1 MSELQGSFLGNKD
14 GRSSLSQN
22 RPQAGFGASNSLVS
36 HGKFL
41 NNGGGQ
47 TKSFAQE
54 MAALANSGEELPEEI
69 KSQLEQLNQDG
80 SEGLDQNQLLGKA
93 NRQRNHLQQSGFSS
107 GEELLN
113 KAQADKESLRQEDVR
128 KSFDSNRSK
137 DNEERV
143 SEEKR
148 HYYSSNESTMASV
161 AQENSKTITEA
172 AREGNVGQQEQRQSE
187 DGQRQQQLA
196 NWELLAPRLI
206 EDSKNRAI
214 RLDIPDVEDIQTII
228 VRAGDSGVDIQ
239 AVGSESMISGL
250 ASREGM
256 LKAALSK
263 KNVRL
268 GSLKA
273 FDAKALYK

>member
-1 MSELQGSFLGNKD
+1 VSELQGSFSSKQD
-14 GRSSLSQN
+14 GGSSLAQN
-22 RPQAGFGASNSLVS
+22 KPQAGFGAGNGMLS

-41 NNGGGQ
+41 NNGGVQ
-47 TKSFAQE
+47 AKSFAQE
-54 MAALANSGEELPEEI
+54 MAALANSGQELPEEV
-69 KSQLEQLNQDG
+69 KSQLKQMNQDG
-80 SEGLDQNQLLGKA
+80 SEGLDQNQLLGKT
-93 NRQRNHLQQSGFSS
+93 NRGHNHAQQNGF
-107 GEELLN
+107 GGAEELLN

-128 KSFDSNRSK
+128 KSFESSRSK

-239 AVGSESMISGL
+239 AVGSESMVSGL